1 MGTYQSPGR
10 PNSGRQFGQSGSLQ
24 AYNETG
30 FDRRDKVTGMQ
41 NDQNRE
47 RSLYNRIFRQQSRA
61 SRKGDIEAGKGA
73 LETMGNARAAGY
85 SVGGIQSFK
94 ANNDFASGSLD
105 NIEEQTAMMERNA
118 APVSGAQGIPE
129 VPGMQQPPA
138 ASLADSFQEE
148 MDSVGGV
155 NKISSQ
161 SDNRGSGFAEL
172 TGRQQDNDGSVFARL
187 TGTDPNAGTIP
198 DPDITHTDG
207 GVTTLRDASG
217 NVIGSSRPAAAAAT
231 PSLSDDFAK
240 KVPPTAKL
248 IAVSQ
253 SSPSRG
259 STPDNYNPATDPEL
273 SQFKEN
279 EAKFGRDEAMRRA
292 TAGAKDPIRT
302 KNMQEDFD
310 RDQKRKKSLVDM
322 AESRKVDTRPPVTE
336 DALFSSDSDYLSNP
350 EDIRWRDFQRSEKEK
365 EAAWLQAKRDAEEMS
380 AFNRKL
386 DRNAKKRNLLT
397 SR

>member
-10 PNSGRQFGQSGSLQ
+10 PNSGRQFGQAGSLRPDTM
-24 AYNETG
+24 TG

-61 SRKGDIEAGKGA
+61 SRKGDIEAGQGA
-73 LETMGNARAAGY
+73 LKTMSDARAAGY
-85 SVGGIQSFK
+85 FVGGIQSSN
-94 ANNDFASGSLD
+94 ANNDVASESLD
-105 NIEEQTAMMERNA
+105 IIEEQTAMMERNA

-161 SDNRGSGFAEL
+161 ADNRGSQFAEL
-172 TGRQQDNDGSVFARL
+172 TGRQQDNDGSVFAGL

-198 DPDITHTDG
+198 DPDFTHTDG

-217 NVIGSSRPAAAAAT
+217 NVIGSSRPAAAT

-240 KVPPTAKL
+240 KFPLTAKL
-248 IAVSQ
+248 IAGSQ
-253 SSPSRG
+253 SNPSRG
-259 STPDNYNPATDPEL
+259 STPNNYNPATDPEL

-279 EAKFGRDEAMRRA
+279 EAKFGREEAMRRA
-292 TAGAKDPIRT
+292 TAEAKDPVRT

>member
-10 PNSGRQFGQSGSLQ
+10 SNSGRQFGQSGSLQ

-61 SRKGDIEAGKGA
+61 SRKGDIEAGQGA
-73 LETMGNARAAGY
+73 LKTMSDARAAGY
-85 SVGGIQSFK
+85 FVGGIQSSN
-94 ANNDFASGSLD
+94 ANNDVASDSLD
-105 NIEEQTAMMERNA
+105 IIEEQTAMMERNA

-155 NKISSQ
+155 NKIISQ
-161 SDNRGSGFAEL
+161 ADDSGDLFAAL
-172 TGRQQDNDGSVFARL
+172 AGYQTDNDGSVFAGL

-198 DPDITHTDG
+198 DPNITRTEG
-207 GVTTLRDASG
+207 GVSTLRDASG
-217 NVIGSSRPAAAAAT
+217 NVIGKGVSPSAPSPT

-240 KVPPTAKL
+240 KFPLTAKL

-253 SSPSRG
+253 SNPSRG

-292 TAGAKDPIRT
+292 TEEARDPVRT
-302 KNMQEDFD
+302 KNMQEAFD

-322 AESRKVDTRPPVTE
+322 AARR
-336 DALFSSDSDYLSNP
+336 AG
-350 EDIRWRDFQRSEKEK
+350 QR
-365 EAAWLQAKRDAEEMS
+365 EADQYYAGY
-380 AFNRKL
+380 
-386 DRNAKKRNLLT
+386 
-397 SR
+397 